1 MVVQKI
7 KKIYS
12 NIHTTSNKYFLQ
24 NQIKGKKSFQI
35 LFKRWLDGL
44 GGLNFRCNAAAQA
57 VMSSNGLGI

>member
-1 MVVQKI
+1 M
-7 KKIYS
+7 
-12 NIHTTSNKYFLQ
+12 HTTTKKYFLQ
-24 NQIKGKKSFQI
+24 NQIKVKKTFQI